1 MAELIRIPLEFNND
15 GKDPF
20 LANPSF
26 IRVIID
32 KDLSILQLSE

>member
-1 MAELIRIPLEFNND
+1 MALLIRIPFEFNND

-26 IRVIID
+26 ICVMID
-32 KDLSILQLSE
+32 EDFSILQLSE